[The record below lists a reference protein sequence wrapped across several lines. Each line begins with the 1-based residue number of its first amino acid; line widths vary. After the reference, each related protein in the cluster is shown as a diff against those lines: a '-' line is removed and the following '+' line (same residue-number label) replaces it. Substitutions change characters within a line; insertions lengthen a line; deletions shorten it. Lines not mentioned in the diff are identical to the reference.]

1 MNRKRI
7 DLEQKLYR
15 TQQTIHKPDVYGI
28 ERRKVNKIKN
38 ELINSHNNKDDDD
51 DFDNDIVATQ
61 IESDSI
67 NAANYLIRL
76 NNTGI
81 PICFLHQIYSIL
93 PNPTMID
100 NELQEAILSG
110 KWRKFHIIGSVE
122 DEYVMMKVQDYC
134 KMIEKIKS
142 EEKDVIAK
150 YMSIIQDERYFNQVT
165 ISTHDLNDFGLNDL
179 GIKELVN
186 NGLLIP
192 HLQVNLYWFSIRKQ
206 GYFMSNI
213 THGRTEILRMISKRP
228 TKDIMETLLK
238 AKKLH
243 KTILNMDFLIHDLV
257 GSGRV
262 ERYSIGTMGNMLKMT
277 SKGRLL

>member
-81 PICFLHQIYSIL
+81 PICFVHQIYSIL

-134 KMIEKIKS
+134 KMIEKIKN

-165 ISTHDLNDFGLNDL
+165 ISTHDLNEFGLNDL

-213 THGRTEILRMISKRP
+213 AHGRTEILRMISKRP

-262 ERYSIGTMGNMLKMT
+262 ERLRIT
-277 SKGRLL
+277 

>member
-100 NELQEAILSG
+100 NEL
-110 KWRKFHIIGSVE
+110 V
-122 DEYVMMKVQDYC
+122 
-134 KMIEKIKS
+134 
-142 EEKDVIAK
+142 
-150 YMSIIQDERYFNQVT
+150 
-165 ISTHDLNDFGLNDL
+165 
-179 GIKELVN
+179 
-186 NGLLIP
+186 
-192 HLQVNLYWFSIRKQ
+192 
-206 GYFMSNI
+206 
-213 THGRTEILRMISKRP
+213 
-228 TKDIMETLLK
+228 
-238 AKKLH
+238 
-243 KTILNMDFLIHDLV
+243 
-257 GSGRV
+257 
-262 ERYSIGTMGNMLKMT
+262 
-277 SKGRLL
+277 

>member
-15 TQQTIHKPDVYGI
+15 TQQTIHKPDVYGT

-81 PICFLHQIYSIL
+81 PICFVHQIYSIL

-213 THGRTEILRMISKRP
+213 AHGRTEILRMISKRP

-262 ERYSIGTMGNMLKMT
+262 ERLRIT
-277 SKGRLL
+277 